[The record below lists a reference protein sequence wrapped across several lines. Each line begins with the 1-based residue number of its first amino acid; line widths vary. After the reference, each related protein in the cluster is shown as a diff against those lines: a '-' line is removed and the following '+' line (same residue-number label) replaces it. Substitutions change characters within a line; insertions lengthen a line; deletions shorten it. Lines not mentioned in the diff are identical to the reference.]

1 VTGQAEWIAVDWG
14 TSNLRAW
21 GIGRAGDAVF
31 ARASTRGMSKLTP
44 DAYAG
49 ALTQLLADDVPAHGP
64 TMQVL
69 ICGMAGARQG
79 WLEAP
84 YLDAPADLDG
94 LAGRA
99 VAPDMPDTRFSARI
113 LPGICQRA
121 AGREDV
127 MRGEE
132 TQLLGLTS
140 LLPGFGGLVCM
151 PGTHSKWVDIREKRV
166 ERFATAMTGELF
178 EVLRTHSVLRHSLG
192 GAASGPERE
201 NGFTQGLLAAIEAPE
216 RLPALLFKVRA
227 GSLLS
232 GRTPDWSAGFLSG
245 VLIGA
250 EIGGQRESIGA
261 GETPIVGD
269 PRLAS
274 SYAQGLAAVGAR
286 SRIIDSTEATLAGLK
301 AARSR
306 MTGAGRIQ

>member
-1 VTGQAEWIAVDWG
+1 MTGQAEWIAVDWG

-21 GIGRAGDAVF
+21 GINAGGDVAF
-31 ARASTRGMSKLTP
+31 ARTSTQGMGRLTP
-44 DAYAG
+44 DAYAS
-49 ALTQLLADDVPAHGP
+49 ALTQLLADDAPAHGP

-79 WLEAP
+79 WMEAP

-94 LAGRA
+94 LAGKA
-99 VAPDMPDTRFSARI
+99 VAPDMPDTRFSPRI

-121 AGREDV
+121 AGSEDV

-132 TQLLGLTS
+132 TQLLGLIS
-140 LLPGFGGLVCM
+140 LLPGFGGVVCM
-151 PGTHSKWVDIREKRV
+151 PGTHSKWVEVRQRRV

-178 EVLRTHSVLRHSLG
+178 EVLRSHSVLRHSLG
-192 GAASGPERE
+192 GAANGPERE
-201 NGFTQGLLAAIEAPE
+201 NGFTQGLHAAIEAPE

-232 GRTPDWSAGFLSG
+232 GRTPDWCAGFLSG

-250 EIGGQRESIGA
+250 EIGSQKEWIGT

-269 PRLAS
+269 PKLAS
-274 SYAQGLAAVGAR
+274 SYAQGLAAIGAR
-286 SRIIDSTEATLAGLK
+286 SRIIDSTQATLAGLK
-301 AARSR
+301 TARSR
-306 MTGAGRIQ
+306 I